1 MYCWSWF
8 KLWWGN
14 LPIAMKLI
22 DSVALLI
29 FVRNPVYGKVKT
41 RLAKDIGDDKAL
53 EIYNLLLKHTFSISQ
68 GLKCKKF
75 VYYADEIVEEDLW
88 NLADFNK
95 RKQQGNDL
103 GERMFHAMNEL
114 FIQGFAKVILIGS
127 DCFELNTPIL
137 DKAIFQLDKNDAVLG
152 PANDGG
158 YYLIGL
164 TDIIPELFA
173 NKIWS
178 TDQVAKD
185 TINDLEKLQ
194 KRYYLLPKLNDI
206 DDASNLEL
214 FEKSESFKALNNL

>member
-1 MYCWSWF
+1 
-8 KLWWGN
+8 
-14 LPIAMKLI
+14 MKLI

-53 EIYNLLLKHTFSISQ
+53 EIYNLLLKYTFSISQ
-68 GLKCKKF
+68 GLNCKKF
-75 VYYADEIVEEDLW
+75 VYYADEIVEDDLW

-95 RKQQGNDL
+95 RQQEGNDL
-103 GERMFHAMNEL
+103 GERMLHAMNEL
-114 FIQGFAKVILIGS
+114 YKQGFAKVILIGS
-127 DCFELNTPIL
+127 DCFELNTHIL
-137 DKAIFQLDKNDAVLG
+137 EEAISQLDQNDAVLG

-164 TDIIPELFA
+164 TDIIPELFS

-194 KRYYLLPKLNDI
+194 KKYYLLPKLNDI
-206 DDASNLEL
+206 DDASDLDL
-214 FEKSESFKALNNL
+214 FEKSESFRSILNL

>member
-8 KLWWGN
+8 KLRWDN

-53 EIYNLLLKHTFSISQ
+53 EIYKSLLKHTFSITQ
-68 GLKCKKF
+68 RLNCKKF
-75 VYYADEIVEEDLW
+75 VYYADGIVEDDIW
-88 NLADFNK
+88 NLADFFK
-95 RKQQGNDL
+95 RQQEGSDL
-103 GERMFHAMNEL
+103 GERMHHAMNEL
-114 FIQGFAKVILIGS
+114 FLQGFTKVILIGS
-127 DCFELNTPIL
+127 DCFELNTL
-137 DKAIFQLDKNDAVLG
+137 VLEEAISQLDQNDAVLG

-158 YYLIGL
+158 YYLLGL
-164 TDIIPELFA
+164 IDIIPELFA

-185 TINDLEKLQ
+185 TINDLKKLQ
-194 KRYYLLPKLNDI
+194 KNYYLLPKLNDI
-206 DDASNLEL
+206 DDASDLDL
-214 FEKSESFKALNNL
+214 FEKSESFRSILNH